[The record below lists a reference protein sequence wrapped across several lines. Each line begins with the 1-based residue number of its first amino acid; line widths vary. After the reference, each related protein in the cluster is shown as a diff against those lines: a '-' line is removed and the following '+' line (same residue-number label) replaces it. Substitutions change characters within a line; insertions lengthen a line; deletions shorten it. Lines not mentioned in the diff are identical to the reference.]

1 MAEWNLLTTKA
12 HPSGKM
18 EPFFWVTKNP
28 ESTHAFK
35 QLSLSLHS
43 PPAQASIRPS
53 GRHPSPPL
61 RSRHLR
67 TCSTLAGAKSLS
79 KRGRDLHF
87 RTLGHSADATAFLR
101 RNRSPAWGDG
111 VHSAEGF
118 SQYSTPLPRMP
129 AAGSSFDRVCL
140 CLSLSLTRGKVRP
153 ILPNL
158 VQTGKRRHTV
168 LVR

>member
-1 MAEWNLLTTKA
+1 MPFQRTLKFKYGRVESPNHKSAPKWQNGAIFLGHEKSRV
-12 HPSGKM
+12 HPCVQAT
-18 EPFFWVTKNP
+18 EPEPTFA
-28 ESTHAFK
+28 S
-35 QLSLSLHS
+35 S
-43 PPAQASIRPS
+43 AQASIRPS

-129 AAGSSFDRVCL
+129 TAGSSFDRVCL
-140 CLSLSLTRGKVRP
+140 CLSLSL
-153 ILPNL
+153 
-158 VQTGKRRHTV
+158 
-168 LVR
+168 